1 MKVTT
6 AVRQHGRPRKGCKEI
21 PVTIRVT
28 FKKVPIY
35 FGFDLSLLPD
45 DFRKW
50 TSPKLGERMTE
61 IAARIEEK
69 HEQVKEIIKRLNP
82 FSFEDFRR
90 EYYATSPAVLAG
102 EDQSTTPKITPIIS
116 ETPEPEGFTFSGHT
130 RRYGKR
136 RFERVRSLVDYKA
149 LGPLAEVFGSY
160 IKELEAEEKIG
171 TSESYFS
178 SMTSLLAYKPAL
190 RIEDVTKPF
199 LLGYQK
205 WMTDKGNSLTTVGM
219 YLRNVRALYNLQ
231 IEDGMIS
238 RDLYPFGK
246 GRRQYQIPTG
256 RNIKK
261 FLELPE
267 IKLLYDYQTKTTDPN
282 ELLGRDMW
290 FFLFF
295 GNGMNPKDVA
305 MLKHRDIDGDYIRF
319 LREKTK
325 NTTVS
330 NPQLITVPL
339 NDDLRT
345 YIERWGNQDKHPD
358 NFVFPVLKR
367 GLSAHRQ
374 KELVQLF
381 VKIINN
387 TIGMIARE
395 SGITKPVR
403 CMWARHSYVTIMLR
417 AGASLEYIRQ
427 ALGHMSSKTTQAY
440 VGSFEDAAKTELSGK
455 LVAFKNLTTI
465 PAAQEAKA
473 V

>member
-6 AVRQHGRPRKGCKEI
+6 AVRQHGRPRKGFKEI

-28 FKKVPIY
+28 YKKVPIY
-35 FGFDLSLLPD
+35 FGFDLSLLPE
-45 DFRKW
+45 DFRKI
-50 TSPKLGERMTE
+50 SSSKLGERMTE
-61 IAARIEEK
+61 IVAKIEER

-82 FSFEDFRR
+82 FNFEDFRR
-90 EYYATSPAVLAG
+90 EYYAVSPSFLA
-102 EDQSTTPKITPIIS
+102 EQDQNLSIESVKIAQMIR
-116 ETPEPEGFTFSGHT
+116 EAPEPEGFTFSGHT

-136 RFERVRSLVDYKA
+136 KFNRVRSLVNYQV
-149 LGPLAEVFGSY
+149 LGPLAEVFGDY
-160 IKELEAEEKIG
+160 IKELEAEDKIG
-171 TSESYFS
+171 TCESYFS
-178 SMTSLLAYKPAL
+178 SLTSLLAYKPTM
-190 RIEDVTKPF
+190 RMEDVTKPF
-199 LLGYQK
+199 LLAYQK

-219 YLRNVRALYNLQ
+219 YLRNLRALYNLQ
-231 IEDGMIS
+231 IEDGMIG

-256 RNIKK
+256 RNFKK
-261 FLELPE
+261 FLELAE
-267 IKLLYDYQTKTTDPN
+267 IKLLYDYQPKTTDPN

-290 FFLFF
+290 FFLFY
-295 GNGMNPKDVA
+295 GNGMNPKDLA
-305 MLKHRDIDGDYIRF
+305 MLKYRDIDGDYIRF

-330 NPQLITVPL
+330 NPQLISIPM

-345 YIERWGNQDKHPD
+345 YIDRWGNQDKRPD
-358 NFVFPVLKR
+358 NFVFPILKQ

-387 TIGMIARE
+387 TIGFIAKE

-403 CMWARHSYVTIMLR
+403 CMWARHSYATIMLR

-440 VGSFEDAAKTELSGK
+440 VGSFEDAAKKELSGQ
-455 LVAFKNLTTI
+455 LVAFKSLPT
-465 PAAQEAKA
+465 AKA